1 MSAEWLRVHSDTV
14 LIIAVM
20 AVITYGFR
28 AGGYWLMGR
37 ITLSPRLEAGLSYLP
52 GAVITA
58 LVVPAAL
65 EAGLEGIAGVAA
77 VGVTMRLKNNLL
89 LSLVCGIGTV
99 WALRHFML
107 A

>member
-1 MSAEWLRVHSDTV
+1 MSVHSDTW

-20 AVITYGFR
+20 AAITYAFR

-37 ITLSPRLEAGLSYLP
+37 VNLSPRLEAGLSYLP

-65 EAGLEGIAGVAA
+65 EVGPEGI
-77 VGVTMRLKNNLL
+77 VGVIVVGIAMRWRGNLL
-89 LSLVCGIGTV
+89 LSLVLGVGTV
-99 WALRHFML
+99 WVLRQFM
-107 A
+107 